1 VDDLN
6 GTFSRFD
13 NAVFTPTGYL
23 LHTRF
28 LAEVPLSLMLLRL
41 WPRRCFG
48 GRFHGLAHAFPG
60 RQHKSHRREKIVLL
74 RRDALAGNA
83 KQAYAKQALRMVA
96 GRTSIGRV
104 AAREG
109 RK

>member
-1 VDDLN
+1 
-6 GTFSRFD
+6 
-13 NAVFTPTGYL
+13 
-23 LHTRF
+23 
-28 LAEVPLSLMLLRL
+28 MLLRL

-60 RQHKSHRREKIVLL
+60 RQHKSHRREKIVFL
-74 RRDALAGNA
+74 RRDALAGN
-83 KQAYAKQALRMVA
+83 AKQALRMVA

>member
-1 VDDLN
+1 M
-6 GTFSRFD
+6 GRFR
-13 NAVFTPTGYL
+13 VLTMPFLCKLGICF
-23 LHTRF
+23 TRF

-41 WPRRCFG
+41 WPRRCFA
-48 GRFHGLAHAFPG
+48 GRFHGLAHAFPAANINLIAAKKN
-60 RQHKSHRREKIVLL
+60 RVLL